1 MYIAA
6 LQTYIPTMDLV
17 ALLYFLVCWKGYSY
31 YSERDRQSGGNL
43 LRVTNEYRM
52 NWMHEMLKRD
62 VRTMDSIMIGNL
74 SRSITFFAN
83 TTIFILLGLVT
94 MLGYSE
100 KVEGIVEDIPFATPS
115 SGLVWEFK
123 IFLLIVIFVYA
134 FFKYTWSLRQY
145 NYTGIFIAAAP
156 ASTDQQDTHDDIAQK
171 GAALVANA
179 AKHFNLGLRA
189 YYFGLA
195 VLAWFVD
202 PHAFILATTWVIYVT
217 YRREYR
223 SNTLVYLRKDDA

>member
-1 MYIAA
+1 MYVQM
-6 LQTYIPTMDLV
+6 LQTHIPMMDIV
-17 ALLYFLVCWKGYSY
+17 ALVYFLLCWKGYTY
-31 YSERDRQSGGNL
+31 YAERDRKAGGNL
-43 LRVTNEYRM
+43 LKITNEYRM

-62 VRTMDSIMIGNL
+62 TRTMDAIMIGNL

-83 TTIFILLGLVT
+83 TSIFILLGLVT
-94 MLGYSE
+94 MLGYSDQ
-100 KVEGIVEDIPFATPS
+100 VAGIVEDLPFATQTS
-115 SGLVWEFK
+115 ALLWEAK
-123 IFLLIVIFVYA
+123 IFLLIIIFVYA

-145 NYTGIFIAAAP
+145 NYTGIFLAAAP
-156 ASTDQQDTHDDIAQK
+156 AYNQRVEEHDSIARK

-202 PHAFILATTWVIYVT
+202 PYAFIVATTWVIYVT

-223 SNTLVYLRKDDA
+223 SNTLTFLR